1 MSRATYVME
10 SVIKGVFCGGG
21 GENATVYLK
30 TFSLDINHSCLG
42 Y

>member
-10 SVIKGVFCGGG
+10 SVTNGVFVGG

-30 TFSLDINHSCLG
+30 TFSLDTNHTCLS